1 MTIPILQYED
11 LQYLQCY
18 YTEKVS
24 LARIEKLEILRSH
37 LMNEIG
43 FQLIETG
50 CNWFQ
55 NRFI

>member
-24 LARIEKLEILRSH
+24 LARIEKFRNFKIPS
-37 LMNEIG
+37 NER
-43 FQLIETG
+43 
-50 CNWFQ
+50 NW
-55 NRFI
+55 R